1 MLYYCVGT
9 VTPMSGIG
17 KLIGGICALMG
28 VFTITLPV
36 PIMVNNFAQFYKN
49 KLWRGEV
56 ALQRRERQRLGVPEA
71 NPKKYSTIMVTTRE
85 DGNSKERQLLN
96 QVELNGVQ

>member
-1 MLYYCVGT
+1 ML
-9 VTPMSGIG
+9 
-17 KLIGGICALMG
+17 G

-36 PIMVNNFAQFYKN
+36 PIMVNNFNHFYKN

-56 ALQRRERQRLGVPEA
+56 AMQRRERQRQGVPA
-71 NPKKYSTIMVTTRE
+71 GNPKKYSTILIQGE
-85 DGNSKERQLLN
+85 KGNKKERQLLN